1 MLDLLLISILIV
13 VAAIWTFVGLSKFVR
28 WVDSLRPREI
38 DWVARRKRKISR
50 NGFKSRMG
58 AR

>member
-1 MLDLLLISILIV
+1 MA
-13 VAAIWTFVGLSKFVR
+13 VAAIWTFIGLSKLVQ
-28 WVDSLRPREI
+28 WVDRSRPRET
-38 DWVARRKRKISR
+38 DWVARRKRKIDR

>member
-1 MLDLLLISILIV
+1 MLDLLLIFVLMA
-13 VAAIWTFVGLSKFVR
+13 VASIWTFIGLSKLVQ
-28 WVDSLRPREI
+28 WVDRSRPRET
-38 DWVARRKRKISR
+38 DWVARRKRKIAR

>member
-1 MLDLLLISILIV
+1 MLDVFLICVLMA
-13 VAAIWTFVGLSKFVR
+13 VAAIWTYIGLSKLVQ
-28 WVDSLRPREI
+28 WVDRSRPREI
-38 DWVARRKRKISR
+38 DWVAQRKRRIAR

>member
-1 MLDLLLISILIV
+1 MLDLLLIFVLMA
-13 VAAIWTFVGLSKFVR
+13 VASIWTFIGLSKLVQ
-28 WVDSLRPREI
+28 WVDRSRPREI
-38 DWVARRKRKISR
+38 DWVAQRKRKINR

>member
-1 MLDLLLISILIV
+1 MLDLLLIFVLMA
-13 VAAIWTFVGLSKFVR
+13 VASIWTFIGLSKLVQ

-38 DWVARRKRKISR
+38 DLVAQRKRKISR

>member
-1 MLDLLLISILIV
+1 MLDALLIFILIA
-13 VAAIWTFVGLSKFVR
+13 VAGIWTFVGLRKLVQ

-38 DWVARRKRKISR
+38 DYVAQRKRRITH